1 MKLRRVKNLKQNLNL
16 PISILAAFLLL
27 ALSVPAHSENQNTG
41 ETTGLPLPRFA
52 ALKSNN
58 IKARSGPGDNYPV
71 KAVYK
76 RAGLP
81 VEIVSEFKLW
91 REIVDIEG
99 EHNSAMLLLPKK
111 CMLIPSLLAARQLPS
126 WKKIPRYA

>member
-1 MKLRRVKNLKQNLNL
+1 MKLKKKTYLPNLILTSL
-16 PISILAAFLLL
+16 LAALILL
-27 ALSVPAHSENQNTG
+27 APSIAYSQEKQTTG
-41 ETTGLPLPRFA
+41 ENTGLPLPRFA

-58 IKARSGPGDNYPV
+58 INARSGPGDNYPV

-91 REIVDIEG
+91 REQNGFKRDD
-99 EHNSAMLLLPKK
+99 
-111 CMLIPSLLAARQLPS
+111 LITFTRRFCRKTRRNKL
-126 WKKIPRYA
+126 K